1 MAGDQTKFQ
10 TAMAHAERFAEQG
23 DWEKA
28 GQAYRFAL
36 AEFPNNEAAIIGF
49 GAATLHLGSPEQ
61 AWRAFQQALKVNP
74 NSTEAL
80 SYMGDIQAQ
89 MGKPDAAAQTHVR
102 VGSMLASQGN
112 VEAAME
118 AWLKAIEFA
127 PNTPDA
133 HQNLA
138 QALAHQGESRLA
150 ARQFLALAGV
160 YQQQGNSTQAAQAIE
175 AAQNVL
181 PDDPGLETARQALQ
195 QGTAIEADMVSET
208 EPEPEP
214 EADFDVLTDA
224 EPAQDDGLDFMLPAD
239 DEPDNDVESDFSSM
253 LLLPDEPEEEES
265 IGLSSLLMPDEPAA
279 EPEPEPEMTADD
291 DPLGGFFDGDDE
303 ASSAEEEKPAEEEW
317 DIFGSDETSM
327 VAAHGLIQEAQER
340 ALAELANIIFEDDQG
355 GPETSVL
362 PDGTQVSRMEINMMV
377 IQAIDLQARNDIEDA
392 VDRYRQVV
400 QANAGRPAL
409 YYNLGLLYKNRE
421 EHKEAIKLFRMTMP
435 DPDYR
440 LSAMLALGQ
449 LYYDT
454 GETDQAL
461 RQFAEL
467 LKSIDLETI
476 ADEQFDDLS
485 DAYDS
490 LADQYLA
497 ADETAKTDSFVTAV
511 TQFFAKPDWQQKAEE
526 ARQQMDSISEG
537 SVMSL
542 AEYLESPETEVIITA
557 LAATNDYVHQEHYLS
572 ASEECLRAIQRAP
585 YYLPLHL
592 RLADILIKQDLTD
605 TAIQKYLA
613 VAEVYEIRSQVE
625 QAVGVFKKVLK
636 FAPMDVTVRSKLI
649 DVQLS
654 RRKLEPALDNY
665 INLADSYYQLAQV
678 DKALEKYD
686 EALKLAADS
695 PNENSWKAKILTQ
708 TGDIYSQRFDW
719 AKATAYLEEAYKLD
733 PQNER
738 TSRQLVE
745 LHYKQGKTSQAIRI
759 LDTLLKEYYQTKET
773 GKAISFLKELVA
785 VNPDDMFLRQRLAIS
800 YRQGGQ
806 RQEAIAEYDTLAEIQ
821 FTNGMKDHALQTL
834 QTILKLKP
842 ENPEGYQQVIEQ
854 IKSGSM

>member
-10 TAMAHAERFAEQG
+10 TAMAHAERFAGQG

-74 NSTEAL
+74 NSTDAL

-89 MGKPDAAAQTHVR
+89 MGKPEAAAQTHVR
-102 VGSMLASQGN
+102 VGSMLASQGDF
-112 VEAAME
+112 EAAME

-127 PNTPDA
+127 PNFPDA

-138 QALAHQGESRLA
+138 QALAHQGENRLA

-160 YQQQGNSTQAAQAIE
+160 YQQQGNPTQAAQAIE
-175 AAQNVL
+175 AAENVL

-195 QGTAIEADMVSET
+195 QGAAIEADMVSET

-214 EADFDVLTDA
+214 DFSVLTDA
-224 EPAQDDGLDFMLPAD
+224 EPVQDDGADFMLPAA
-239 DEPDNDVESDFSSM
+239 DEPDSDIEDDFSAM
-253 LLLPDEPEEEES
+253 LLLPDEPEEEAES
-265 IGLSSLLMPDEPAA
+265 IGLPSLLMPDEPVV
-279 EPEPEPEMTADD
+279 ETETEPEMAADD
-291 DPLGGFFDGDDE
+291 DPLGDFFDGDDE
-303 ASSAEEEKPAEEEW
+303 ASVEMEQSDEEAW
-317 DIFGSDETSM
+317 DIFGSDETTM
-327 VAAHGLIQEAQER
+327 VAAHGLIEEAQER
-340 ALAELANIIFEDDQG
+340 ALAELANIIFEDAQG

-377 IQAIDLQARNDIEDA
+377 IQAIDLQARDDIEDA

-409 YYNLGLLYKNRE
+409 YYNLGLLYKDRE

-440 LSAMLALGQ
+440 LSAMFALGQ
-449 LYYDT
+449 LYYET

-467 LKSIDLETI
+467 LKTIDLETI
-476 ADEQFDDLS
+476 ADEQYDDLS

-497 ADETAKTDSFVTAV
+497 ADEATKTDSFVTAV
-511 TQFFAKPDWQQKAEE
+511 TQFFAKPDWQRKAEE
-526 ARQQMDSISEG
+526 ARQQMDSISEDN
-537 SVMSL
+537 VMSL
-542 AEYLESPETEVIITA
+542 AEYLESPESEIIITA

-649 DVQLS
+649 DVQLA
-654 RRKLEPALDNY
+654 RKKLEPALDNY

-678 DKALEKYD
+678 DKALEKYN
-686 EALKLAADS
+686 EALTLAADS
-695 PNENSWKAKILTQ
+695 PNENSWKARILTQ

-719 AKATAYLEEAYKLD
+719 GKATAYLEEAYKLD

-745 LHYKQGKTSQAIRI
+745 LHYKQGKTSQAIRV
-759 LDTLLKEYYQTKET
+759 LDTLLKKYYQQQET
-773 GKAISFLKELVA
+773 GKAVSFLKELVA

-800 YRQGGQ
+800 YTQGGQ

-821 FTNGMKDHALQTL
+821 FTNGMRDHALQTL